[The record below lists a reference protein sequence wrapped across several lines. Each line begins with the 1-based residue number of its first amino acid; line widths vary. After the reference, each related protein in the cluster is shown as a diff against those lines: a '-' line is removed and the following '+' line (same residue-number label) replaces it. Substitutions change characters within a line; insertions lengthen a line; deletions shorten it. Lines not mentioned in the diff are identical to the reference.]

1 MPENLFFIYFNL
13 KAFIFKRTP
22 FINKIFKKCNR
33 SFTGNHLERKKID
46 SNDSSMIS
54 ESPKEQSDLKVN
66 VRHLAENTVI
76 QQSQN
81 VIDCDNNL
89 IKTTEKDNGEKSTI
103 NKTIYETKKKG
114 WRPGKTKC

>member
-1 MPENLFFIYFNL
+1 
-13 KAFIFKRTP
+13 
-22 FINKIFKKCNR
+22 
-33 SFTGNHLERKKID
+33 
-46 SNDSSMIS
+46 MIS

-103 NKTIYETKKKG
+103 NKTIYETKKKDG
-114 WRPGKTKC
+114 DPEKQNVDENYDEDIQLFGSDHCRKVLYI